1 MKKWHMEGIVRSGE
15 YTGKL
20 IIPDQREPV
29 GPQFQKLEEPRKDSL
44 VTRVLRYGVSLFLR
58 YF

>member
-15 YTGKL
+15 YAGKL
-20 IIPDQREPV
+20 IIPDQRQPV
-29 GPQFQKLEEPRKDSL
+29 CPQFQKLEEPRRDPL
-44 VTRVLRYGVSLFLR
+44 VTRVLRYGISLFLR